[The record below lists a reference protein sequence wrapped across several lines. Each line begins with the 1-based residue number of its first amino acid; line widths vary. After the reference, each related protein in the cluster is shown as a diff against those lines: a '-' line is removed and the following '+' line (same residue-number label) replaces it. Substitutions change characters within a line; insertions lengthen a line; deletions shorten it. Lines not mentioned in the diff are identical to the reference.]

1 MAIPRAPVVIGGCRF
16 RSVVLSNRWVLE
28 QSDRQLA
35 LARRVPSRHVSEV
48 VLADGGTFE
57 IRPQGW
63 GTVVAVD
70 DADTEI
76 GRVVRTSWLGRSW
89 DLSTPSFACRLT
101 SDPLPRRWSL
111 RIGTEPVGRLAGS
124 PVSYNR
130 LRVHTDVAVPVVG
143 LTLAWHVLARPWEA
157 ASAPVSL
164 IPAGAP
170 RAAYRMHPGG

>member
-1 MAIPRAPVVIGGCRF
+1 MAIPRPPVVIGDCRF
-16 RSVVLSNRWVLE
+16 HSVLFSNRWSLE
-28 QSDRQLA
+28 RDGRQLA

-48 VLADGGTFE
+48 VFAEGTRCE
-57 IRPQGW
+57 LRPQGW
-63 GTVVAVD
+63 GTVTAVD
-70 DADTEI
+70 DDNTEL

-89 DLSTPSFACRLT
+89 DLTTPSFACRLT

-143 LTLAWHVLARPWEA
+143 LMLAWHVLARPWEA
-157 ASAPVSL
+157 ASAPVTL
-164 IPAGAP
+164 VPARSP
-170 RAAYRMHPGG
+170 REAYLLYPNG